1 MAVYP
6 AGNPGVHPLDPD
18 TKVGQFRLVY
28 GDTQSEPYDPVEAGF
43 QNYSELSDAEIEIF
57 LTRGDDSVNRA
68 IGSYYMRL
76 SGDAAKQSIR
86 AQDYDLVADLTKRA
100 ADLRATAAW
109 WFDQADAED
118 ASGEDAF
125 IIVPTGSRCEPWPE
139 LAAHPACGCRGAC
152 FCGRW

>member
-6 AGNPGVHPLDPD
+6 TGNPGVYPLQPE
-18 TKVGQFRLVY
+18 TPVGQFRLTY
-28 GDTQSEPYDPVEAGF
+28 GDTQSEPYSPVEPGW
-43 QNYSELSDAEIEIF
+43 QNYDELSDAEIGV
-57 LTRGDDSVNRA
+57 LLARGGDSINRA
-68 IGSYYMRL
+68 IGFYYIRL

-100 ADLRATAAW
+100 ADLRATAQI
-109 WFDQADAED
+109 WFDQADSED

-125 IIVPTGSRCEPWPE
+125 FIVPTGSRCEPWPE
-139 LAAHPACGCRGAC
+139 LAPRPVCGCRGAC